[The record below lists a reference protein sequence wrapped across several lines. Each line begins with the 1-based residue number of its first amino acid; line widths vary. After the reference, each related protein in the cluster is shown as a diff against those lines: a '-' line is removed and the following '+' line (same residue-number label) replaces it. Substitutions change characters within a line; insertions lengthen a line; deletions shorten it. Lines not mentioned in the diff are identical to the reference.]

1 MLLQRRLSIL
11 LFCIAI
17 PLELFSASKPAVR
30 SYESPWMQWKQ
41 EDIVPGVVM
50 VKFNRG
56 ITIAEGSTL
65 TSSGSLSALIARAGV
80 ASLVQAFPSILP
92 ATDQEIANGKEDVS
106 RIYYA
111 YLPITLDSRIAART
125 LSSSDDIEYAEPKRY
140 QRVFDIPNDPLVTSQ
155 TAAFTRMNA
164 FNGWTIGKGDSN
176 IVIATV
182 DGGTYWQH
190 TDLIDNVWINSAE
203 DINHNGHFDP
213 GPPPSGDED
222 GIDQD
227 GNGKVDDVVG
237 WNFANNSN
245 NPRGL
250 SGTPGNAEH
259 GTNTASMFGAR
270 TNNGIGMAGTSWNC
284 RLMPVCA
291 SSATDGFI
299 QYGYEGIVYAYQKGA
314 SVINC
319 SWGGEGGASAF
330 EQSIITA
337 AAQAGALVVAAAGN
351 GTANNGIGKNN
362 DLVPSYPANYKGVL
376 GVGATQSSSDA
387 RASFSNYGVTIPVYA
402 PGVSILGATNSG
414 GYNQTFMD
422 GTSFSSPLVSGLAG
436 LVKSLHSTWTP
447 RQIATQI
454 RVTADSIDAV
464 NPTISGKL
472 GRGRVN
478 FARALT
484 ESHPGIE
491 IISATIL
498 NQRGTNLFLPNDT
511 VIVSLTVQN
520 ILFTT
525 ANNLAFVATPS
536 DPSLSVIQGSANA
549 GNLASGQQTSLS
561 PFKFRVGALTVSK
574 DIIIKITWN
583 SNTNDRDAYAYK
595 VTVFPAVPQWETQVS
610 PTQTGL
616 FSVKAVNANVVWAA
630 GGNGSGSAPVVIR
643 TTDGGNTWL
652 SATGNL
658 SGVDLYCINAVDANL
673 AWVGTGNLGTN
684 PGKIFATSDG
694 GVTWNLQAYPGT
706 QTPFMDGVWF
716 VDANNGYAM
725 GDPPGSGNNRF
736 IVLKTTNGGATWAHT
751 TSEPL
756 GGTNE
761 AGWNNSFCVTDVN
774 HIWFGTNGTKIWR
787 SSDGGTTWT
796 SSPTGTT
803 NSYAVSFKDNSNGM
817 AGFDTGLLQLSTN
830 GGASWSSVSSPAT
843 AMTGLSY
850 LPNTTSAWFANI
862 TNPYRTTNNGTSWTQ
877 QTMSPFSGSIQHLN
891 FADTSNG
898 WAVTSGGEVL
908 HYRPAGTN
916 AVEPNPLSG
925 IPTEFVLEQNYPN
938 PFNPSTRIQF
948 AIPAGTYGHTSLR
961 VHDVLG
967 KEVAT
972 LVDKELGP
980 GSYNVTFD
988 ASRLSSGIY
997 FYTLRSGAFVG
1008 TKKLILLK

>member
-1 MLLQRRLSIL
+1 MLLQHRLSIL
-11 LFCIAI
+11 LFCLAV
-17 PLELFSASKPAVR
+17 PFELFSASKPAMR
-30 SYESPWMQWKQ
+30 SYEGPWMQWKQ

-50 VKFNRG
+50 VKFKRG

-65 TSSGSLSALIARAGV
+65 TSSDPLSALIARAGV
-80 ASLVQAFPSILP
+80 SSLSQAFPTIPP
-92 ATDQEIANGKEDVS
+92 ATDREIADGKEDIS

-111 YLPITLDSRIAART
+111 YLPITLDPKVAART
-125 LSSSDDIEYAEPKRY
+125 IGASNDVEYAEPKRY
-140 QRVFDIPNDPLVTSQ
+140 QHVFDIPNDPLVTNQ

-164 FNGWTIGKGDSN
+164 FNGWTLAKGDSN
-176 IVIATV
+176 VIIATV

-190 TDLIDNVWINSAE
+190 PDLIDNIWINSAE
-203 DINHNGHFDP
+203 DINHNGRFDP
-213 GPPPSGDED
+213 GPPPAGDED

-291 SSATDGFI
+291 SSTTDGFI

-330 EQSIITA
+330 EQSVITA

-362 DLVPSYPANYKGVL
+362 DLVPSYPANYRGVL

-402 PGVSILGATNSG
+402 PGVSILGATNGG

-436 LVKSLHSTWTP
+436 LVKSLHPAWTP

-478 FARALT
+478 FARALS

-491 IISATIL
+491 ITGATVV
-498 NQRGTNLFLPNDT
+498 NQRGTNLFLPSDT

-525 ANNLAFVATPS
+525 ANNLAFAGTPS

-549 GNLASGQQTSLS
+549 GNLAAGQQATLS
-561 PFKFRVGALTVSK
+561 PMTFRVGPLTVSK
-574 DIIIKITWN
+574 DIIIKVTWN
-583 SNTNDRDAYAYK
+583 SNANDRDAYAYK
-595 VTVFPAVPQWETQVS
+595 VTVFPAIPQWETQVS

-616 FSVKAVNANVVWAA
+616 FSVKVVNANVVWAA
-630 GGNGSGSAPVVIR
+630 GGNGSGTAPAVIR
-643 TTDGGNTWL
+643 TTDGGNTWS

-658 SGVDLYCINAVDANL
+658 SGVDLYCINAVDASL

-684 PGKIFATSDG
+684 PGKIFATTDG
-694 GVTWNLQAYPGT
+694 GTTWNLQAYPGT

-761 AGWNNSFCVTDVN
+761 AGWNNSFSVTDVN
-774 HIWFGTNGTKIWR
+774 HIWFGTNGAKIWR
-787 SSDGGTTWT
+787 STDGGTTWT

-830 GGASWSSVSSPAT
+830 GGASWSSISSPAT

-862 TNPYRTTNNGTSWTQ
+862 TNPYRTTNNGTGWTQ

-908 HYRPAGTN
+908 HYRPAGTSG
-916 AVEPNPLSG
+916 VEPNPLSG
-925 IPTEFVLEQNYPN
+925 IPGGFALEQNYPN
-938 PFNPSTRIQF
+938 PFNPSTTISF
-948 AIPAGTYGHTSLR
+948 AIPVGTNGHTSLR
-961 VHDVLG
+961 VFDLLG

-972 LVDKELGP
+972 LVDKELRAGR
-980 GSYNVTFD
+980 YDVTFD
-988 ASRLSSGIY
+988 ASRLSSGVY
-997 FYTLRSGAFVG
+997 FYTLRVGSFSG
-1008 TKKLILLK
+1008 TRKLVLAK

>member
-1 MLLQRRLSIL
+1 MSLWRRFYPI
-11 LFCIAI
+11 LFCLII
-17 PLELFSASKPAVR
+17 PLQLFSASKPSVQSR
-30 SYESPWMQWKQ
+30 IGSWMDWNQQ
-41 EDIVPGVVM
+41 DIVPGVVI
-50 VKFNRG
+50 VKFERG
-56 ITIAEGSTL
+56 ISVTDGSTL
-65 TSSGSLSALIARAGV
+65 TRSNPLSQLVVRAGV
-80 ASLVQAFPSILP
+80 TSLVQAFPSIPP
-92 ATDQEIANGKEDVS
+92 ATDQEITEGKEDIS

-111 YLPITLDSRIAART
+111 YMPMTLDPKIVART
-125 LSSSDDIEYAEPKRY
+125 LSTSTDIEYAEPKRL
-140 QRVFDIPNDPLVTSQ
+140 QHVSDTPNDPLVSSQ

-164 FNGWTIGKGDSN
+164 FNGWTIGKGDSTV
-176 IVIATV
+176 VIATV

-190 TDLIDNVWINSAE
+190 ADLIDNIWINSAE

-227 GNGKVDDVVG
+227 GNGKIDDVVG

-250 SGTPGNAEH
+250 SGTPNNADH

-270 TNNGIGMAGTSWNC
+270 TNNGVGMAGTSWNC

-291 SSATDGFI
+291 SSATDGYI
-299 QYGYEGIVYAYQKGA
+299 QYGYEGIVYAYQEGA
-314 SVINC
+314 NVINC

-330 EQSIITA
+330 EQSVVTA
-337 AAQAGALVVAAAGN
+337 AVQAGALVVASAGN

-422 GTSFSSPLVSGLAG
+422 GTSFSSPLVAGLAG
-436 LVKSLHSTWTP
+436 LVKSLHPAWTP

-454 RVTADSIDAV
+454 RVTADSIDGS
-464 NPTISGKL
+464 NPSISGKL

-478 FARALT
+478 FARVLS
-484 ESHPGIE
+484 ESHAGIE
-491 IISATIL
+491 ITGATLL
-498 NQRGTNLFLPNDT
+498 NQHGSNLFLPNDT

-525 ANNLAFVATPS
+525 ANNLSFAATPS
-536 DPSLSVIQGSANA
+536 DASLSVIQGTASG
-549 GNLASGQQTSLS
+549 GNLASGQEVSLT
-561 PFKFRVGALTVSK
+561 PFKFRVGSLTVSK

-616 FSVKAVNANVVWAA
+616 FSVKVVNSNVVWAA
-630 GGNGSGSAPVVIR
+630 GGNGNGTAPAVIR
-643 TTDGGNTWL
+643 TTDGGNNWL

-658 SGVDLYCINAVDANL
+658 SGVDIYCTFALDENH

-684 PGKIFATSDG
+684 PGKIFATTDG

-736 IVLKTTNGGATWAHT
+736 IVIKTTDGGATWAHT
-751 TSEPL
+751 GSEPL

-761 AGWNNSFCVTDVN
+761 AGWNNSFCVTDAN
-774 HIWFGTNGTKIWR
+774 HIWFGTNGAKIWR
-787 SSDGGTTWT
+787 STDGGTTWS

-830 GGASWSSVSSPAT
+830 GGASWSSISSPAT
-843 AMTGLSY
+843 SMAGLSY

-862 TNPYRTTNNGTSWTQ
+862 SNPYRTASNGSSWTQ
-877 QTMSPFSGSIQHLN
+877 QTMSPFSGSLYHIN

-898 WAVTSGGEVL
+898 WAVTSNGEVL

-916 AVEPNPLSG
+916 AVEPNPMSG
-925 IPTEFVLEQNYPN
+925 IPTGFALEQNYPN
-938 PFNPSTRIQF
+938 PFNPTTTISF
-948 AIPAGTYGHTSLR
+948 AIPVGTYDHTSLK
-961 VHDVLG
+961 VFDMLG
-967 KEVAT
+967 KEVAN
-972 LVDKELGP
+972 LVDKELEP
-980 GSYNVTFD
+980 GRYDVTFD
-988 ASRLSSGIY
+988 ASRLSSGVY
-997 FYTLRSGAFVG
+997 FYSLRACAFVG
-1008 TKKLILLK
+1008 TKKLILLR